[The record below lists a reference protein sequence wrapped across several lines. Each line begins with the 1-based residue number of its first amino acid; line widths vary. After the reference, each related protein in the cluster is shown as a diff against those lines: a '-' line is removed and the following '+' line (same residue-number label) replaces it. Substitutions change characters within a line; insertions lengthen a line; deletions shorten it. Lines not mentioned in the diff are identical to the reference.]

1 LQPDFLHD
9 VSPDD
14 KSLFIVCIAVACSY
28 CRPAPVLCAGGS
40 QYSVNLLVMAE
51 IISSKCFTCAGG
63 RLKTHWAGND
73 CCQDALWSVHIS
85 SRGNILAQN
94 APAALKML
102 ARCSTLLCFSPC
114 SHAFALKILLVD
126 EL

>member
-85 SRGNILAQN
+85 SRGNILAQKRACCVEN
-94 APAALKML
+94 ARKVFNL
-102 ARCSTLLCFSPC
+102 AVL
-114 SHAFALKILLVD
+114 FALQPRFCAQNLTRG
-126 EL
+126 